1 MKIKKNYIMSMI
13 LYYSNYCSFSN
24 ETVQKVS
31 KSQIKDDIHF
41 ICIDNRINKNNET
54 YIILS
59 NQKEIL
65 LPRIINK
72 VPALMLLNRGNRI
85 IYGQDIIEYIQPV
98 TNNNTIEQ
106 VIDPE
111 AFCFSD
117 INSYG
122 VMSDNFSFLDQS
134 IESMSAKGNGGL
146 RQLRNYATLE
156 YKDSIET
163 PPDDYIPNKIGDIS
177 MEKIQNERANAIK

>member
-1 MKIKKNYIMSMI
+1 MI

-24 ETVQKVS
+24 SILSKLS

-41 ICIDNRINKNNET
+41 ICIDNRVNKNNET
-54 YIILS
+54 YIILP

-65 LPRIINK
+65 LPRTINK
-72 VPALMLLNRGNRI
+72 VPALMLLNRGSRI
-85 IYGQDIIEYIQPV
+85 IYGEDILQYTQPV
-98 TNNNTIEQ
+98 INNNANNTMDKI
-106 VIDPE
+106 IDPE

-146 RQLRNYATLE
+146 RQLRNYATLQ
-156 YKDSIET
+156 DNNFIET
-163 PPDDYIPNKIGDIS
+163 PPDDYVPNKIGDMS
-177 MEKIQNERANAIK
+177 MEKIQNERANALK